1 MQASDSTTRP
11 LNEPAAESTERRFAA
26 VVFDLDGTLLDTL
39 ADLGESMNEA
49 LAGLG
54 CPGHTL
60 DAYRTMIG
68 DGIVEL
74 ARRALPENL
83 RDDETIA
90 ACVASMRRI
99 YGGRWDR
106 KTRPYPGIPRM
117 LDRIAAAR
125 LPMAVLSNK
134 PDDLTR
140 LVVKRL
146 LDRWSFSLVIGSRD
160 GVPRKP
166 DPTAALEIAGRLS
179 VEPQRCLYL
188 GDTGT
193 DMRTA
198 RAAGMFAAGV
208 LWGFRDADELTGC
221 GAEILVELPEQV
233 AGLLARPR

>member
-1 MQASDSTTRP
+1 MPKDRTAQT
-11 LNEPAAESTERRFAA
+11 LNKPTGKSIGGGFAT

-49 LAGLG
+49 LADLG

-68 DGIVEL
+68 DGVLEL
-74 ARRALPENL
+74 ARRALPPER
-83 RDDETIA
+83 RDNETIA

-106 KTRPYPGIPRM
+106 KTKPYAGIPEM
-117 LDRIAAAR
+117 LDGITTAAVPVAI
-125 LPMAVLSNK
+125 LSNK
-134 PDDLTR
+134 PHEFTEAIVERMLS
-140 LVVKRL
+140 
-146 LDRWSFSLVIGSRD
+146 RWRFAAVAGARN

-166 DPTAALEIAGRLS
+166 DPTAAIKIAEQLS
-179 VEPQRCLYL
+179 VEPGRCLYL

-198 RAAGMFAAGV
+198 RAAGMFAVGA
-208 LWGFRDADELTGC
+208 LWGFRDADELKRC
-221 GAEILVELPEQV
+221 GAQALIERPQQV
-233 AGLLARPR
+233 LQWLATA